1 MHGHLNIH
9 FDCFFYF
16 VAWVGSLAI
25 ALIFFS
31 GHLSGALVKRF
42 GCRFT
47 TLLGGFLCTLSLGL
61 SSLAQNILHLYL
73 TYSVLFGL
81 GTGFVFSASLVII
94 SKYFKVR
101 RSLAL
106 GIVMLGQGGGVLI
119 WSPLLQKMV
128 DELGW
133 RTTYRILCG
142 VVPVLFAFGLTYS
155 PNVESEDKEAK
166 EVKVERNEKGCCHI
180 DVSMWKE
187 LKFLVICI
195 SASFIMFGHYAPQI
209 HLVSSI

>member
-1 MHGHLNIH
+1 M
-9 FDCFFYF
+9 
-16 VAWVGSLAI
+16 
-25 ALIFFS
+25 
-31 GHLSGALVKRF
+31 
-42 GCRFT
+42 
-47 TLLGGFLCTLSLGL
+47 
-61 SSLAQNILHLYL
+61 
-73 TYSVLFGL
+73 
-81 GTGFVFSASLVII
+81 FSASLVVI

-142 VVPVLFAFGLTYS
+142 VVPILFAFGLTYS
-155 PNVESEDKEAK
+155 PNIESEDKEAK
-166 EVKVERNEKGCCHI
+166 EVKVERNEKGCHI
-180 DVSMWKE
+180 DVSMWE
-187 LKFLVICI
+187 EPKFLVICI

-209 HLVSSI
+209 QLVSGI